1 MTVQTQADSARI
13 LNYEIEVGGSSRQ
26 LLSPLATIY
35 NGTHYVVSINEVFQ
49 NLKPWN
55 SKPRVRIALLLRS
68 YLNRKD
74 SLRTFELVKSQP
86 VQWDSSVEQGLKKV
100 SVATNQ
106 QITKGIVWSKDN
118 EGFFFHVISSQKTS
132 IQYYRLWDSS
142 TVSVTPLTASL
153 RALHLANN
161 NQSLLVTDAGTGPS
175 NLYVIT
181 RSTGVQ
187 RLIWEARD
195 SIQVTSARY
204 STSDYRIA
212 FSGTRLPPGS
222 EHPVYLMDLRDPS
235 VVRLELPSRYQ
246 SQQITSWL
254 TASNDKFVF
263 NTQGAALHFY
273 SVGAAS
279 LSTVTFPEPFRPR
292 LLLPDGFGVL
302 GIRIEEADIVVRES
316 HLWLYDISQI
326 PVRQLTFLP
335 EVVSDLELS
344 PNGKLLAFTSQRG
357 GTLQLFVLTVSNL
370 LEKRQ

>member
-1 MTVQTQADSARI
+1 MRVQTQADSARI

-35 NGTHYVVSINEVFQ
+35 NGTDYLISINEVFQ

-55 SKPRVRIALLLRS
+55 SKPRVRVALLLRS
-68 YLNRKD
+68 YLNKKD

-86 VQWDSSVEQGLKKV
+86 VQWDSSVEPGLKKV
-100 SVATNQ
+100 SVAANQLITN
-106 QITKGIVWSKDN
+106 GLVWSKDN
-118 EGFFFHVISSQKTS
+118 EGFFFHVNSLNQGTS

-142 TVSVTPLTASL
+142 IVSVTPPTAYF
-153 RALHLANN
+153 RALHIANN
-161 NQSLLVTDAGTGPS
+161 NQSLLVTDVGTRPS
-175 NLYVIT
+175 NLYVLT
-181 RSTGVQ
+181 RSTGAQ

-212 FSGTRLPPGS
+212 FTGTRLPAGS
-222 EHPVYLMDLRDPS
+222 EHPVYLMDLRDSS
-235 VVRLELPSRYQ
+235 VVRLELPSRYR

-263 NTQGAALHFY
+263 HAQASALHIY
-273 SVGAAS
+273 SIGVQS

-292 LLLPDGFGVL
+292 FLLPDGFGVL
-302 GIRIEEADIVVRES
+302 GIRIEEADTEARES
-316 HLWLYDISQI
+316 HLWLYDISQV

-335 EVVSDLELS
+335 EVVSDFELS
-344 PNGKLLAFTSQRG
+344 PNGRILAFTSQRG
-357 GTLQLFVLTVSNL
+357 GTLQLFILTVSNI
-370 LEKRQ
+370 LEKR